1 MAARGALFG
10 TMDSSTQNNLK
21 ATVLT
26 LFLMEEFFISV
37 WLQENFRNQ
46 EATNEESSSAAS
58 PAHALVL

>member
-1 MAARGALFG
+1 
-10 TMDSSTQNNLK
+10 
-21 ATVLT
+21 
-26 LFLMEEFFISV
+26 MEEFFISV